1 MTVLPL
7 YRYPLAPHSS
17 PQHNYSQF
25 IYSKHSHL
33 RIAAVL
39 FLWESPK
46 VVVCAL
52 TFVWLGFNRFCG
64 FATAKV
70 VVSL

>member
-1 MTVLPL
+1 MRTQVKEMSMTVLPL
-7 YRYPLAPHSS
+7 YWYHLAPHSS

-39 FLWESPK
+39 FLWGSPK
-46 VVVCAL
+46 S
-52 TFVWLGFNRFCG
+52 CG
-64 FATAKV
+64 MRSNV
-70 VVSL
+70 